1 MAGNRRHGRR
11 HDRRGVGVAQPMTGA
26 NSLLLKAAPFL
37 FILTWAS
44 GFPITRFGL
53 EFTEPFTLL
62 WIRSAIVVVIVS
74 IYAAIVRAPWP
85 DKKEIA
91 HIAVV
96 GVTLQCLY
104 LGAMFSALGEGV
116 SQGVAALVAGMQ
128 PLLTA
133 AVVGITLGERVS
145 RIQWAGFVLGFAG
158 LFIVLSERLG
168 IGTATTAGFI
178 FSGLT
183 PIFITAASLYQKK
196 YCANSDLRIV
206 MIVQQTAAGFCNFCI
221 AMAIES
227 SDIAWGAEVIF
238 VWAWLVVILTIG
250 ATNLLYLM
258 LRHGETS
265 RVSSL
270 FYLTPPTAV
279 FLGWVSY
286 DETMGIAA
294 MSGFLVS
301 VAGVFLVTR
310 TPRDGT

>member
-1 MAGNRRHGRR
+1 
-11 HDRRGVGVAQPMTGA
+11 MTGA

-85 DKKEIA
+85 NKKEIA

-133 AVVGITLGERVS
+133 AVVGITLGERIS

-310 TPRDGT
+310 TPKDGT